1 MTTRSTIFLV
11 LSFSILSLL
20 LGLAVYPYLPD
31 QVANHWNAYGQ
42 VDGYTT
48 KISGII
54 LIPIIILA
62 TGALMIFLPRL
73 DPLKANVAGFQGSY
87 YRIVV
92 LMAGFLFYL
101 QGITLAWNLGWNFNL
116 VMALTPAYAVLFYFI
131 GILVE
136 KAHRNWFIGIR
147 TPWTMSSDIVWEK
160 THRLG
165 GKLFKFCAA
174 LTLLG
179 MFFPDYALFF
189 MVIPVLSIAL
199 GLIFYS
205 YYAYQQEAR

>member
-11 LSFSILSLL
+11 ISFSILSLL

-31 QVANHWNAYGQ
+31 QVANHWDAYGQ
-42 VDGYTT
+42 VDGFTT
-48 KISGII
+48 KMSGII
-54 LIPIIILA
+54 FIPIMILA
-62 TGALMIFLPRL
+62 TGALMIFLPML
-73 DPLKANVAGFQGSY
+73 DPLKANLAGFRGSY

-147 TPWTMSSDIVWEK
+147 TPWTMSSDMVWEK

-165 GKLFKFCAA
+165 GKLFKLCAIF
-174 LTLLG
+174 TLLG
-179 MFFPDYALFF
+179 MFFPDYAIFF
-189 MVIPVLSIAL
+189 MVIPVLCISF
-199 GLIFYS
+199 GLVFYS
-205 YYAYQQEAR
+205 YFAYQQEAR